1 MKNHHMTVQIDIVP
15 DVVVAIDGVGIGV
28 VPAVIVAMQTSQ

>member
-1 MKNHHMTVQIDIVP
+1 MKNHHMTVQIDVVP
-15 DVVVAIDGVGIGV
+15 DVVVAIDGVAIGV